1 MALFSDI
8 DWLIILAAALFL
20 LLGKDTGQVLRTLGR
35 WYGRA
40 GQLKQ
45 ELLGEFS
52 RAADLPPL
60 PAGAPLSVRGMLLGI
75 DPVPSQRTGIP
86 AAVRAPP
93 EPMPGIPPAPG
104 PPLSPWTGGVPIP
117 TWSMTMPVAP
127 SEGEVTR

>member
-86 AAVRAPP
+86 AAVHTPP
-93 EPMPGIPPAPG
+93 GPVPGTPPVPG
-104 PPLSPWTGGVPIP
+104 PPLSPWTGGAPIP

-127 SEGEVTR
+127 SEWEVTR